1 MHRRRGNFFSRIRKL
16 RWNSVTTAITVAR
29 VKYFNAVQSECLSF
43 CDIDDGSLGH
53 SGGIVFFCLSGKRVY
68 GRVRRRSFVVFL
80 PFVINRVLAPK
91 NERNKK

>member
-29 VKYFNAVQSECLSF
+29 VKYFNTVQSECLSF

-53 SGGIVFFCLSGKRVY
+53 SGGIVFSVCPENECTVASAGGALLSFCL
-68 GRVRRRSFVVFL
+68 L
-80 PFVINRVLAPK
+80 
-91 NERNKK
+91 